1 MFKIEQI
8 YLKMTKKQI
17 DPDIHFK
24 TLRALEDD
32 PKITQRELSKQLG
45 ISLGSVN
52 YCIKA
57 LIEVGHIKVQNFNK
71 NTDKSVYFY
80 LLTPQGIKKKAA
92 LTGDF
97 LKRKLVEYHQ
107 LKQEI
112 ESIQLKINTN
122 KARQS

>member
-1 MFKIEQI
+1 MI
-8 YLKMTKKQI
+8 KKQI

-24 TLRALEDD
+24 TLGALEDV

-57 LIEVGHIKVQNFNK
+57 LIEAGHIKVQNFNK

-92 LTGDF
+92 L
-97 LKRKLVEYHQ
+97 
-107 LKQEI
+107 
-112 ESIQLKINTN
+112 
-122 KARQS
+122 

>member
-1 MFKIEQI
+1 MRNQLIVN
-8 YLKMTKKQI
+8 
-17 DPDIHFK
+17 PDIHFRV
-24 TLRALEDD
+24 LNIISDN
-32 PKITQRELSKQLG
+32 PKITQRELSKKLG
-45 ISLGSVN
+45 ISLGGVN
-52 YCIKA
+52 YCLKA
-57 LIEVGHIKVQNFNK
+57 LIEVGHIKIKNFSNNLNK
-71 NTDKSVYFY
+71 PSYFY